1 MCGLTGFFLSNK
13 SIDRNI
19 IIQNLN
25 QMTSTLIHRGPDSK
39 SIWINNQNN
48 LGLGHTRLS
57 IRDLSVK
64 GNQPMMSQNKRY
76 IIVYNGELYFTQKL
90 KEEIIK
96 NKIDLKSSSDTELLL
111 EYFSLFGLEK
121 TLKDINGIFSFA
133 IYDNL
138 KQKLFLARD
147 RFFI

>member
-1 MCGLTGFFLSNK
+1 
-13 SIDRNI
+13 
-19 IIQNLN
+19 
-25 QMTSTLIHRGPDSK
+25 MTSTLIHRGPDSK

-90 KEEIIK
+90 KEEIFK
-96 NKIDLKSSSDTELLL
+96 NKIDL
-111 EYFSLFGLEK
+111 
-121 TLKDINGIFSFA
+121 
-133 IYDNL
+133 
-138 KQKLFLARD
+138 
-147 RFFI
+147 